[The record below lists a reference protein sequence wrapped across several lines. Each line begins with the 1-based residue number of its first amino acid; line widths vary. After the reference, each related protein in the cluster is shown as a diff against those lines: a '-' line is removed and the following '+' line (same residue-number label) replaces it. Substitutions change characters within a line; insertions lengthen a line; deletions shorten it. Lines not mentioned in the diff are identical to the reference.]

1 MRGCGYVILLAVLFV
16 AGCGKGSTADWI
28 AKLKSPEP
36 LTRIQAVH
44 TLLERKGEAEQ
55 VVPALIEALQDEN
68 VYVRRDAARALGS
81 FGEQAKPAVPA
92 LQTAQRDREASVR
105 SAAAV
110 ALERIDPTLKTKTP
124 RPKTRGG

>member
-1 MRGCGYVILLAVLFV
+1 MRGFGCFVLLAGLFA
-16 AGCGKGSTADWI
+16 AGCGKRSTADWI

-68 VYVRRDAARALGS
+68 VYVRRDAARALGA
-81 FGEQAKPAVPA
+81 FGEQAKSAIPA
-92 LQTAQRDREASVR
+92 LQAAQRDQEASVR
-105 SAAAV
+105 SAAAT
-110 ALERIDPTLKTKTP
+110 ALERIDPTLKAKTP
-124 RPKTRGG
+124 RPKARGG